1 MSVEPEGLALYLE
14 TCPSSRFQT
23 DPLKSRHSEVCA
35 MAHDEPAKKTPVR
48 LLIRNIGLLLSGN
61 LEQPI
66 LDADTVVAVDGKIA
80 TVGKEKD
87 VDSESATLIIDAK
100 GTTLAPGLI
109 DSHVHPVAGDWTPRQ
124 NQIGWIDSYL
134 HGGVT
139 TMISAGEVHTP
150 GRPKD
155 VVGLKA
161 MAIFAQRAFSVF
173 RPGGVRI
180 HAGAPVIEHGMV
192 EEDFKDLAAAGVTML
207 GEVGLGSV
215 KDGATARQMVA
226 WARKFGMQSTI
237 HTGGPSI
244 PGSSLIDKDIVLAAD
259 ADVIGHINGGHT
271 ALPDDQIVTL
281 CEKSSRALEVVHN
294 GNERAALL
302 TLRTAR
308 ELKQLDRVILG
319 TDSPAGSGVQPLGIL
334 RMISMLASLGE
345 IPAEVAFCL
354 ATGNTAKIRKLDC
367 GGIAPGRDATFVMI
381 DKAQH
386 SAGKTVLES
395 IQRGDLPGIGM
406 VIVDGVVST
415 QRSRNTPPAT
425 TSPEIVRML

>member
-1 MSVEPEGLALYLE
+1 MP
-14 TCPSSRFQT
+14 
-23 DPLKSRHSEVCA
+23 
-35 MAHDEPAKKTPVR
+35 R
-48 LLIRNIGLLLSGN
+48 LLIRNIGLLLSGDLKN
-61 LEQPI
+61 PI
-66 LDADTVVAVDGKIA
+66 LAADTVFAVDGKIA
-80 TVGKEKD
+80 AIGKQKD
-87 VDSESATLIIDAK
+87 VDAEGATLVIDAK
-100 GTTLAPGLI
+100 GTTLMPGLI

-155 VVGLKA
+155 VVGVKA
-161 MAIFAQRAFSVF
+161 MAIFAQRAFTAF

-215 KDGATARQMVA
+215 KDGTTARQMVG
-226 WARKFGMQSTI
+226 WARKWGIQSTI

-271 ALPDDQIVTL
+271 ALPDDQIIAL
-281 CEKSSRALEVVHN
+281 CEQSPRALEIVHN
-294 GNERAALL
+294 GNEKAALL
-302 TLRTAR
+302 TLRTAK
-308 ELKQLDRVILG
+308 ELKKLDRVILG

-334 RMISMLASLGE
+334 RMISMLSSLADV
-345 IPAEVAFCL
+345 PADVAVCF
-354 ATGNTAKIRKLDC
+354 ATGNTARIRNLDC
-367 GGIAPGRDATFVMI
+367 GLIEPGCAATLVMI
-381 DKAQH
+381 DRAQH
-386 SAGKTVLES
+386 SPGKTVLES

-406 VIVDGVVST
+406 VIIDGLVSA

-425 TSPEIVRML
+425 TVPEIVKQ

>member
-1 MSVEPEGLALYLE
+1 MAQDEPVK
-14 TCPSSRFQT
+14 SKV
-23 DPLKSRHSEVCA
+23 KSRLV
-35 MAHDEPAKKTPVR
+35 
-48 LLIRNIGLLLSGN
+48 IRNIGLLLSGE
-61 LEQPI
+61 LTRPI
-66 LDADTVVAVDGKIA
+66 LDADTVVAVDGKITA
-80 TVGKEKD
+80 VGKEKD
-87 VDSESATLIIDAK
+87 IDSEGATLVIDAK

-139 TMISAGEVHTP
+139 SMISAGEVHTP

-161 MAIFAQRAFSVF
+161 MAIFAQRAFAAF

-215 KDGATARQMVA
+215 KDGATARQMVG
-226 WARKFGMQSTI
+226 WARKFGIQSTI

-281 CEKSSRALEVVHN
+281 CEKSTRALEVVHN

-334 RMISMLASLGE
+334 RMIAMLASLGE
-345 IPAEVAFCL
+345 IPAEIAICF

-367 GGIAPGRDATFVMI
+367 GIVAPGRPATFAII

-406 VIVDGVVST
+406 MIVDGIIST

-425 TSPEIVRML
+425 SAPEVVKQ

>member
-1 MSVEPEGLALYLE
+1 
-14 TCPSSRFQT
+14 
-23 DPLKSRHSEVCA
+23 
-35 MAHDEPAKKTPVR
+35 MAHDEPVNKTPAR
-48 LLIRNIGLLLSGN
+48 LLIRNIGLLLSGDLN
-61 LEQPI
+61 KPI
-66 LDADTVVAVDGKIA
+66 LDADTVLAVDGKIVA
-80 TVGKEKD
+80 VGKQKD
-87 VDSESATLIIDAK
+87 VDAQGATLVIDAK

-139 TMISAGEVHTP
+139 SMISAGEVHTP

-161 MAIFAQRAFSVF
+161 MAIFAQRAFSAF

-192 EEDFKDLAAAGVTML
+192 EQDFKDLAAAGVTML

-226 WARKFGMQSTI
+226 WARKFGIQSTI

-281 CEKSSRALEVVHN
+281 CEESSRALEVVHN

-302 TLRTAR
+302 TLRTAT
-308 ELKQLDRVILG
+308 ELKQLDRVIVG

-334 RMISMLASLGE
+334 RMISMLSSLGDV
-345 IPAEVAFCL
+345 PAEIAVCF
-354 ATGNTAKIRKLDC
+354 ATGNTARIRKLDC
-367 GGIAPGRDATFVMI
+367 GLVAPGRAATFVMI

-386 SAGKTVLES
+386 SARKTVLES

-406 VIVDGVVST
+406 VIVDGMVSA

-425 TSPEIVRML
+425 TSPEMVLG

>member
-1 MSVEPEGLALYLE
+1 
-14 TCPSSRFQT
+14 
-23 DPLKSRHSEVCA
+23 
-35 MAHDEPAKKTPVR
+35 MAHDEPAKKTSAR
-48 LLIRNIGLLLSGN
+48 LLIRNIGLLLSGD
-61 LEQPI
+61 LKQPI
-66 LDADTVVAVDGKIA
+66 LDADTVVAVDGRITA
-80 TVGKEKD
+80 VGREKD
-87 VDSESATLIIDAK
+87 VDAEGASLIIDAK

-161 MAIFAQRAFSVF
+161 MAIFAQRAFAAF
-173 RPGGVRI
+173 RPGGVKI

-192 EEDFKDLAAAGVTML
+192 EQDFKDLAAAGVTML

-226 WARKFGMQSTI
+226 WARKAGIQSTI

-271 ALPDDQIVTL
+271 ALPDDQIVAL
-281 CEKSSRALEVVHN
+281 CEKSPRALEVVHN

-302 TLRTAR
+302 TLRTAC
-308 ELKQLDRVILG
+308 ELKQLDRVIVG

-334 RMISMLASLGE
+334 RMISLLASLGE
-345 IPAEVAFCL
+345 MSAEVAFCF
-354 ATGNTAKIRKLDC
+354 ATGNTAKIRKLNC
-367 GGIAPGRDATFVMI
+367 GQIAPGCDATFVMI
-381 DKAQH
+381 DRAQH

-395 IQRGDLPGIGM
+395 IQLGDLPGIGM
-406 VIVDGVVST
+406 VIIDGVVSA

-425 TSPEIVRML
+425 TSPEIVQSR

>member
-1 MSVEPEGLALYLE
+1 
-14 TCPSSRFQT
+14 
-23 DPLKSRHSEVCA
+23 
-35 MAHDEPAKKTPVR
+35 MAHGEPVKTTTQAR
-48 LLIRNIGLLLSGN
+48 LVIGNIGLLLSGD
-61 LEQPI
+61 LASPI
-66 LDADTVVAVDGKIA
+66 LDADTVVAVDGKVAAI
-80 TVGKEKD
+80 GKQKD
-87 VDSESATLIIDAK
+87 IDIEGANVVIDAK

-161 MAIFAQRAFSVF
+161 MAIFAQRAFTAF

-226 WARKFGMQSTI
+226 WARKYGIQSTI

-271 ALPDDQIVTL
+271 ALPEDQIVSL
-281 CEKSSRALEVVHN
+281 CEQSSRALEIVHN
-294 GNERAALL
+294 GNEKAGLL

-308 ELKQLDRVILG
+308 ELKQLNRVILG

-334 RMISMLASLGE
+334 RMISMLSSLGDA
-345 IPAEVAFCL
+345 PAEVAVCF
-354 ATGNTAKIRKLDC
+354 ATGNTARIRNLDC
-367 GGIAPGRDATFVMI
+367 GLIEIGRDATFVLI

-386 SAGKTVLES
+386 SPGKTVLES

-406 VIVDGVVST
+406 VIIDGAVSA

-425 TSPEIVRML
+425 RVPEIVRR

>member
-1 MSVEPEGLALYLE
+1 MADGNRKAEP
-14 TCPSSRFQT
+14 TQTKPQSR
-23 DPLKSRHSEVCA
+23 LV
-35 MAHDEPAKKTPVR
+35 
-48 LLIRNIGLLLSGN
+48 IRNIGLLLSGDLQN
-61 LEQPI
+61 PI

-80 TVGKEKD
+80 VIGKQKD
-87 VDSESATLIIDAK
+87 IDTENATLVIDAK
-100 GTTLAPGLI
+100 GTTMMPGLI

-124 NQIGWIDSYL
+124 NQLGWIDSYM

-139 TMISAGEVHTP
+139 SMISAGEVHTP

-155 VVGLKA
+155 VIGLKA
-161 MAIFAQRAFSVF
+161 MAISAQRCFSAF
-173 RPGGVRI
+173 RPGGVRV
-180 HAGAPVIEHGMV
+180 HAGAPVLEHGMV

-215 KDGATARQMVA
+215 KDGATAREMVG
-226 WARKFGMQSTI
+226 WARKYGIQSTI

-281 CEKSSRALEVVHN
+281 CEKSTRAIEVVHN

-302 TLRTAR
+302 TLRTAK

-345 IPAEVAFCL
+345 IPAEMAVCF

-367 GGIAPGRDATFVMI
+367 GLVAVGRAATFVMI
-381 DKAQH
+381 DRAQH

-395 IQRGDLPGIGM
+395 IQLGDLPGVGM
-406 VIVDGVVST
+406 VIIDGLVSA

-425 TSPEIVRML
+425 AAPEIVEN

>member
-1 MSVEPEGLALYLE
+1 MAN
-14 TCPSSRFQT
+14 T
-23 DPLKSRHSEVCA
+23 DS
-35 MAHDEPAKKTPVR
+35 KTDTTQGKPQAR
-48 LLIRNIGLLLSGN
+48 LVIRNIGLLLSGD
-61 LEQPI
+61 LENPI
-66 LDADTVVAVDGKIA
+66 LDADTVVALDGRITA
-80 TVGKEKD
+80 VGKEKD
-87 VDSESATLIIDAK
+87 VDREGATLVIDAK

-139 TMISAGEVHTP
+139 SMISAGEVHTP

-161 MAIFAQRAFSVF
+161 MAIFAQRTFSAF
-173 RPGGVRI
+173 RPGGVRV

-192 EEDFKDLAAAGVTML
+192 EEDFQDLAAAGVTML

-226 WARKFGMQSTI
+226 WARKYKIQSTI

-281 CEKSSRALEVVHN
+281 CEKSSRALELVHN

-308 ELKQLDRVILG
+308 ELKKLGQVILG

-334 RMISMLASLGE
+334 RLIAMLSSLGGVSAE
-345 IPAEVAFCL
+345 IAVCL
-354 ATGNTAKIRKLDC
+354 ATGNTAKIRNLHC
-367 GGIAPGRDATFVMI
+367 GLIMPGRAATFVML
-381 DKAQH
+381 DRAQH
-386 SAGKTVLES
+386 SAGKTIRES
-395 IQRGDLPGIGM
+395 IQAGDLPGIGM
-406 VIVDGVVST
+406 VIIDGLVSAS
-415 QRSRNTPPAT
+415 RSRNTPPANRV
-425 TSPEIVRML
+425 PEVVSA

>member
-1 MSVEPEGLALYLE
+1 
-14 TCPSSRFQT
+14 
-23 DPLKSRHSEVCA
+23 
-35 MAHDEPAKKTPVR
+35 MAHGEPGRKTQTKLV
-48 LLIRNIGLLLSGN
+48 IRNIGLLLSGD
-61 LEQPI
+61 LQRPI
-66 LDADTVVAVDGKIA
+66 LDADTVVAIDGKISA
-80 TVGKEKD
+80 VGKATD
-87 VDSESATLIIDAK
+87 VDTEGAMVIIDAK

-124 NQIGWIDSYL
+124 NQLGWIDSYL

-161 MAIFAQRAFSVF
+161 MAIFAQRAFSAF

-180 HAGAPVIEHGMV
+180 YAGAPVLEHGMV
-192 EEDFKDLAAAGVTML
+192 EEDFKELAAAGITTL

-215 KDGATARQMVA
+215 KDGATARQMVG
-226 WARKFGMQSTI
+226 WARKYGIQSTI

-244 PGSSLIDKDIVLAAD
+244 PGSSLIDKDIVVAAD

-271 ALPDDQIVTL
+271 ALPDDQITAL
-281 CEKSSRALEVVHN
+281 CEESSRALEIVHN
-294 GNERAALL
+294 GNERAGLL
-302 TLRTAR
+302 TLRTAK
-308 ELKQLDRVILG
+308 ELKQLHRVILG

-334 RMISMLASLGE
+334 RMISMLSSLGNL
-345 IPAEVAFCL
+345 PAETAVCF
-354 ATGNTAKIRKLDC
+354 ATGNTARIRNLDC
-367 GGIAPGRDATFVMI
+367 GLIATGRLANFVLM

-386 SAGKTVLES
+386 SSGKHLLES
-395 IQRGDLPGIGM
+395 IERGDLPGIGM
-406 VIVDGVVST
+406 VIIEGVVST

-425 TSPEIVRML
+425 TVPEVGGK

>member
-1 MSVEPEGLALYLE
+1 LIIHGEAEFMAQEEAGRTGAKTRLA
-14 TCPSSRFQT
+14 
-23 DPLKSRHSEVCA
+23 
-35 MAHDEPAKKTPVR
+35 
-48 LLIRNIGLLLSGN
+48 IRNIGLLLSGELDN
-61 LEQPI
+61 PI
-66 LDADTVVAVDGKIA
+66 LDADTVVAVDGKIVA
-80 TVGKEKD
+80 VGKEKD
-87 VDSESATLIIDAK
+87 VDTEGATTVIDAK
-100 GTTLAPGLI
+100 GTALAPGLI

-155 VVGLKA
+155 VVGVKA
-161 MAIFAQRAFSVF
+161 MAIFAQRAFTAF
-173 RPGGVRI
+173 RPGGVKI

-226 WARKFGMQSTI
+226 WARKYGIQSTI

-271 ALPDDQIVTL
+271 ALPDDQIVGL
-281 CEKSSRALEVVHN
+281 CEKSPRALEIVHN
-294 GNERAALL
+294 GNERAGLL

-308 ELKQLDRVILG
+308 ELKQLHRVILG
-319 TDSPAGSGVQPLGIL
+319 TDSPAGSGVQPLGIV
-334 RMISMLASLGE
+334 RVVSMLSALGE
-345 IPAEVAFCL
+345 VPAEVVFCF
-354 ATGNTAKIRKLDC
+354 ATGNTAKVRNLTC
-367 GGIAPGRDATFVMI
+367 GRIAVGCDATFVMM

-386 SAGKTVLES
+386 SAGSTVLKS
-395 IQRGDLPGIGM
+395 IEAGDLPGIGM
-406 VIVDGVVST
+406 VVIDGVVSI

-425 TSPEIVRML
+425 RVPEIVKN